1 VDGPALLDSYVLDAC
16 IMQRPQVASLDPQ
29 RFCMIELFSSPLY
42 LVSNGS
48 NALSCEKGIT
58 AADLASQAELIHL
71 HILPIATR
79 LSTEKLH
86 ARLLAEQSQVAA
98 EPSKVAYL
106 SESPVKAKVFYVN
119 ALGLDREDRYR
130 IDFGVSYMTR
140 DYVVVLRENVEAP
153 GIQLL
158 LDELRFSLRTT
169 AARLPQLSCAL

>member
-1 VDGPALLDSYVLDAC
+1 
-16 IMQRPQVASLDPQ
+16 
-29 RFCMIELFSSPLY
+29 
-42 LVSNGS
+42 
-48 NALSCEKGIT
+48 
-58 AADLASQAELIHL
+58 
-71 HILPIATR
+71 
-79 LSTEKLH
+79 
-86 ARLLAEQSQVAA
+86 LLAEQSQVAA
-98 EPSKVAYL
+98 EPSKVTYL